1 MATPTKDRIRA
12 AALAYPALSA
22 LIGANWYDTQL
33 PQTATFPAVVIQ
45 QITGPRVY
53 VLTGRLNTYWA
64 RMQFTI
70 WGGQFSA
77 GAEARDSVFSALAA
91 FLDQLNLIGIAGMAQ
106 YPNFVVGDRDFL
118 FVQTDGPIFQKV
130 VDAMMFINE
139 SL

>member
-1 MATPTKDRIRA
+1 MVLPLGPDAQPGEVVVALGLEPDELDLRVHPGEIDRE
-12 AALAYPALSA
+12 
-22 LIGANWYDTQL
+22 G
-33 PQTATFPAVVIQ
+33 
-45 QITGPRVY
+45 
-53 VLTGRLNTYWA
+53 GR
-64 RMQFTI
+64 
-70 WGGQFSA
+70 FSA